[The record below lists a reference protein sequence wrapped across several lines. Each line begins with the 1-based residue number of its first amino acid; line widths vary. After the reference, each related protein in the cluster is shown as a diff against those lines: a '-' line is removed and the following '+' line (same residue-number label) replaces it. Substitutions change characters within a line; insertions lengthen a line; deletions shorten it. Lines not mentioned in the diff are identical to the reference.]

1 MRRDILSIS
10 LNPMKPAD
18 LSYALARL
26 GWTQVT
32 FADYSGYDRRTIG
45 RWINGQSA
53 IPLLVERHIDLLM
66 AIRDRMP

>member
-1 MRRDILSIS
+1 MGHFVNIT
-10 LNPMKPAD
+10 MKPAD

-32 FADYSGYDRRTIG
+32 FAEYSGYDRRTIG
-45 RWINGQSA
+45 RWIRGESA
-53 IPLLVERHIDLLM
+53 IPLLVERHLDLLL